1 MKCPVLSR
9 QVDGQDTGE
18 KLTAYTA
25 TPEAIY
31 GISHVAISPNHRLLH
46 GCGSLKKALQKAL
59 VSGRGELCGEAQA
72 SGVSSFSWVAV
83 HKTHTLPTCLP
94 FFMFFTLAVIFS
106 FFFF

>member
-1 MKCPVLSR
+1 MKCHVSYR

-31 GISHVAISPNHRLLH
+31 GLSHVAISPNHRLLH
-46 GCGSLKKALQKAL
+46 GCSSLKEALQKAL

-72 SGVSSFSWVAV
+72 SGVSSFSWVAI
-83 HKTHTLPTCLP
+83 HRTHILPV
-94 FFMFFTLAVIFS
+94 FDIFHVLHLS
-106 FFFF
+106 CNF